1 MFLFCYFVPSD
12 KSAAPLIAVIQSK
25 FIFRHVTSCLL
36 LCRAGEISSV
46 YRVKKAV
53 AQEIKAI
60 SEPAVRNGNVSVIV
74 ITGIILIIY
83 MLIFWHKSRISPNCW
98 WQKDQLNHCQWV
110 GCQKNNVQCVTL
122 SAYKHFIHLFVRK
135 VSAVFH
141 NNPKNQE
148 EASAK
153 LMISQGSSLSI
164 NYNFAD
170 ILFQG
175 TYEAAAPVERV
186 LMPLGPMRFKMTV

>member
-1 MFLFCYFVPSD
+1 MTKRSI
-12 KSAAPLIAVIQSK
+12 KSLSMGRLSEKQCTMCHALCIQ
-25 FIFRHVTSCLL
+25 TLY
-36 LCRAGEISSV
+36 SSIC
-46 YRVKKAV
+46 
-53 AQEIKAI
+53 EE
-60 SEPAVRNGNVSVIV
+60 S
-74 ITGIILIIY
+74 
-83 MLIFWHKSRISPNCW
+83 
-98 WQKDQLNHCQWV
+98 
-110 GCQKNNVQCVTL
+110 L
-122 SAYKHFIHLFVRK
+122 S
-135 VSAVFH
+135 VFH